1 MRCRLFTS
9 DRRFVKD
16 VEILPFNTPPDL
28 LVWGERFFILDKDTN
43 GFVQPEYLEA
53 FSFFVVE
60 MSEIAS

>member
-1 MRCRLFTS
+1 MRCRLFTQ

-16 VEILPFNTPPDL
+16 VEIPPFNTPPDL
-28 LVWGERFFILDKDTN
+28 LVWGERFFILDETA
-43 GFVQPEYLEA
+43 GSVQPEYLEA